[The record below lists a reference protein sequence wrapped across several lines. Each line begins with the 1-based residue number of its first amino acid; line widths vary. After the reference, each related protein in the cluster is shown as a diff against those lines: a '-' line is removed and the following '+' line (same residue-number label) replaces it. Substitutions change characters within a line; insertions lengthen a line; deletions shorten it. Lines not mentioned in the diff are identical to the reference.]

1 MLGFCPDGGAE
12 KWRVCPLQEKGGR
25 TFGVLL
31 SGCLGCDVRAE
42 WLLEMAKLGGQ
53 MLEKVWRREQLET
66 LIRSRR
72 RASTI
77 HLYTYIP
84 IYLYT
89 YIPIYLY
96 TYIPIY
102 ETLIKVSQASLP
114 QLNHIPSAPLYTY
127 LLYT

>member
-66 LIRSRR
+66 LI
-72 RASTI
+72 
-77 HLYTYIP
+77 
-84 IYLYT
+84 
-89 YIPIYLY
+89 
-96 TYIPIY
+96 
-102 ETLIKVSQASLP
+102 KVSQASLP

>member
-66 LIRSRR
+66 LIKVSQ
-72 RASTI
+72 ASL
-77 HLYTYIP
+77 HYIP

-96 TYIPIY
+96 TYIPI
-102 ETLIKVSQASLP
+102 
-114 QLNHIPSAPLYTY
+114 HLYTY
-127 LLYT
+127 IRDPHQGLAGEPTPAQLYT